1 MDDRKRRLINEDTV
15 AGHRYT
21 DALMKSTDSE
31 KDWPR

>member
-1 MDDRKRRLINEDTV
+1 LINEDTV

-21 DALMKSTDSE
+21 DTLMASTDSE